1 MHYNYILPIP
11 AGWKKIQTFISETN
25 GYLIKP
31 RLIRKTSDHL
41 QNQWLSSKPMV
52 IFKTNGYLQNQWLV
66 AKSTASA
73 KNLGLSVKPTI
84 SFKTNGY
91 F

>member
-1 MHYNYILPIP
+1 
-11 AGWKKIQTFISETN
+11 
-25 GYLIKP
+25 
-31 RLIRKTSDHL
+31 
-41 QNQWLSSKPMV
+41 MV
-52 IFKTNGYLQNQWLV
+52 IFKTNGYLQNQWLI